1 MNLNRFADPSC
12 FSFLSIPQ
20 SKIQQVAFDPQKF
33 LDTIRTASQA
43 LPITSA
49 SFYGPIYEQIIEELE
64 MYCALRSALASAS
77 KTPSD
82 AFKRYNTETTRS
94 LAQCQDRFQ
103 QIPQPELHS
112 DKIITAFSLCAQALK
127 RARDRFVETTPSF
140 SEWQTMAD
148 ILWPDLELL
157 TVPERFI
164 IEAPDP
170 DTSTPLRDNHVRIVR
185 ALSEWMETHDANH

>member
-1 MNLNRFADPSC
+1 MTRDLLAHTVPPRRLPKSRRTVPNPFLKTTRAAVRSFAVRQTSP
-12 FSFLSIPQ
+12 
-20 SKIQQVAFDPQKF
+20 
-33 LDTIRTASQA
+33 SQA
-43 LPITSA
+43 VCDDRLSA
-49 SFYGPIYEQIIEELE
+49 ELKVAD
-64 MYCALRSALASAS
+64 ALRAVLVRATP
-77 KTPSD
+77 TPSD
-82 AFKRYNTETTRS
+82 ARTRYEAEVS
-94 LAQCQDRFQ
+94 DILARLDRIQ
-103 QIPQPELHS
+103 RPTS
-112 DKIITAFSLCAQALK
+112 DARSLCAQALK